1 MFASYDNINGAL
13 DRLAALMDE
22 ADSPPVGLLV
32 CGGAALNVL
41 GLIRRSTRDIDV
53 ICITEDHDGNI
64 RFVKG
69 DRLPFNPPEIVDTVA
84 RDLGLPMTD
93 QQGNPLPNDQKWI
106 NLGPHRLLD
115 FGLPDGIE
123 KRLTK
128 KKYRKRLTVYF
139 IGRTDQIPLKLFACL
154 VSDREIIHFQDLMKL
169 APSEEE
175 IQTAVAWLTAHSIS
189 ERHRKKL
196 REVLWNLNYVH
207 IADQFGL

>member
-1 MFASYDNINGAL
+1 MEA
-13 DRLAALMDE
+13 
-22 ADSPPVGLLV
+22 ADSPPIGLLV

-41 GLIRRSTRDIDV
+41 GLIRRNTRDVDV
-53 ICITEDHDGNI
+53 ICVAEDHNGNI

-69 DRLPFNPPEIVDTVA
+69 EHLPFTPPEIVDTVA

-93 QQGNPLPNDQKWI
+93 HQGKPLPNDQKWI

-128 KKYRKRLTVYF
+128 QKYRKRLTVYF
-139 IGRTDQIPLKLFACL
+139 IGRTDQIPLKLYACL

-175 IQTAVAWLTAHSIS
+175 MRTAVAWLSAHSIS
-189 ERHRKKL
+189 DRHRKKL

-207 IADQFGL
+207 IAEQFRL